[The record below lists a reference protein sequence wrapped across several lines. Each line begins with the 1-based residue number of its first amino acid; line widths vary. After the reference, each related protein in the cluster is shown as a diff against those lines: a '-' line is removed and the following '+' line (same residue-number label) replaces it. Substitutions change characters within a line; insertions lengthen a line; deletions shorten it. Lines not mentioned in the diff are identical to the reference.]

1 MNKITQAM
9 IAASAVF
16 CGSLLADIW
25 FGDGIQ
31 SDDIQQA
38 LMVALIA
45 GVIQM
50 LLKGKH
56 QGDAEEDTD

>member
-9 IAASAVF
+9 VAAVAVF

-45 GVIQM
+45 GALQM
-50 LLKGKH
+50 LLKGRRPK
-56 QGDAEEDTD
+56 DAKEDTD

>member
-16 CGSLLADIW
+16 CGSLLADVW

-31 SDDIQQA
+31 TDDVQQA

-45 GVIQM
+45 GVVQM
-50 LLKGKH
+50 LLKGKRP
-56 QGDAEEDTD
+56 QDAEEDAD